1 MTRRFAGKTNL
12 GQETIPRN
20 RVWLRKIQEEIR
32 ERTPKKQKAR
42 LATGLRREKSFWA
55 NARMARETLLQ
66 SGVYERSANQ
76 SRAKTAALGC
86 FQVT

>member
-1 MTRRFAGKTNL
+1 
-12 GQETIPRN
+12 
-20 RVWLRKIQEEIR
+20 VEER
-32 ERTPKKQKAR
+32 PKKQKAR

-76 SRAKTAALGC
+76 SRKKTDALLC
-86 FQVT
+86 CQAYLNVIVTDESRWWSEVRPRSACLLRVPQLV